1 MNWST
6 GRAALLAALVL
17 AVSPHPASAQG
28 VGVVT
33 TLSGQATVARP
44 VLPAPVALKFKDDI
58 FTRDRIST
66 AENSLLRVL
75 LGGKALVT
83 VRELSVLTVTEELG
97 RSTVDLDSG
106 KLAFGLV
113 RQRVRPGEAFEV
125 RTPNAVAAV
134 RGTVVVAEVFRRSS
148 QATPA
153 LAVIQSDLSV
163 LSGFIDVLLRGIA
176 GALTVRVGPMETLS
190 IIGNT
195 FGQVRP
201 LTPDAAARL
210 MANLRPRP
218 QHTATP
224 DPARRALTG
233 EQQGQATRDAGVAE
247 LRGDRAGE
255 RQILGGG
262 ESLQKQVPIIPQV
275 QPRGPSCSG
284 PYC

>member
-44 VLPAPVALKFKDDI
+44 VLPTPVALKFKDDI

-113 RQRVRPGEAFEV
+113 RQRVRPGEVFEI

-153 LAVIQSDLSV
+153 LAVVQSDLSV
-163 LSGFIDVLLRGIA
+163 LSGFIDVLLRLIT

-275 QPRGPSCSG
+275 QPRGSSCSG

>member
-1 MNWST
+1 MTSPA
-6 GRAALLAALVL
+6 GRAVLLATLLLGVPL
-17 AVSPHPASAQG
+17 HPAWAQG

-44 VLPAPVALKFKDDI
+44 VLPAPVPLKFRDDV

-66 AENSLLRVL
+66 AENALLRVL

-113 RQRVRPGEAFEV
+113 RQRVRPGEAFEI

-148 QATPA
+148 QAAPA
-153 LAVIQSDLSV
+153 LAVVQSDLSV
-163 LSGFIDVLLRGIA
+163 LSGFVDVLLRGIA
-176 GALTVRVGPMETLS
+176 GALPVRVGAMETLS

-210 MANLRPRP
+210 MTNLRPRP

-233 EQQGQATRDAGVAE
+233 QQQGQATMDAGVVE
-247 LRGDRAGE
+247 LRGDRVGE
-255 RQILGGG
+255 RQILGGS
-262 ESLQKQVPIIPQV
+262 ESLQKQVPLIPQV